1 VFDKSF
7 VGIFL
12 SINFIRLPK
21 VHVILYLF
29 HAVLMRFLLGLSDT
43 KWPFR

>member
-1 VFDKSF
+1 MFDKSIA
-7 VGIFL
+7 GIFL
-12 SINFIRLPK
+12 PINFIRPTK

-43 KWPFR
+43 K